1 MIDDGATN
9 FDTNISRSQVSFDV
23 NENKPDC
30 AMVVPGEGMTML
42 NLNAECHHELVAREL
57 IEGFDFE
64 PKCLVLVLAME
75 NEKEMFDSM
84 VSAGRLMTDPFVS
97 QSRNSNLRRA
107 LRPKRNT
114 CAVPGDPRL
123 LYGGDGRP
131 PRRQAREHQ
140 LPQRKDSARQLHA
153 RQDGPGGDE
162 QSAGVARQR
171 HQVHKARRGHRKDDR
186 VHSHGHV

>member
-9 FDTNISRSQVSFDV
+9 FDTNISRSQVSFDI

-64 PKCLVLVLAME
+64 PKCLVLVLAMQ

-84 VSAGRLMTDPFVS
+84 VSAGREMTDPFVS
-97 QSRNSNLRRA
+97 
-107 LRPKRNT
+107 
-114 CAVPGDPRL
+114 
-123 LYGGDGRP
+123 
-131 PRRQAREHQ
+131 
-140 LPQRKDSARQLHA
+140 
-153 RQDGPGGDE
+153 
-162 QSAGVARQR
+162 
-171 HQVHKARRGHRKDDR
+171 
-186 VHSHGHV
+186 